1 MSVEG
6 TSSLDRSS
14 SELCC
19 SHKILQ
25 ISDSID
31 SPGSIV
37 WELLICDMTSWIIV
51 FLCIMKGVKSVGK
64 VVYFTATF
72 PFVILLILFV
82 RGVTLP
88 GAWDGIKF
96 YISPQ
101 WDQLLSIKVK
111 RHFITLMVKKFA
123 PLVGSYPYS
132 ESLPP
137 LLTRN
142 NILKCFLR
150 IVFS

>member
-1 MSVEG
+1 M
-6 TSSLDRSS
+6 
-14 SELCC
+14 
-19 SHKILQ
+19 
-25 ISDSID
+25 
-31 SPGSIV
+31 
-37 WELLICDMTSWIIV
+37 

-72 PFVILLILFV
+72 PFVILLVLFV

-111 RHFITLMVKKFA
+111 RHFITLIVKKFA
-123 PLVGSYPYS
+123 PLVGSGVPSGGGRCSNTPLGTPLLVGSYPHS
-132 ESLPP
+132 ESLPL
-137 LLTRN
+137 LLTRS
-142 NILKCFLR
+142 NILKCLLR
-150 IVFS
+150 IAFS

>member
-1 MSVEG
+1 
-6 TSSLDRSS
+6 
-14 SELCC
+14 
-19 SHKILQ
+19 
-25 ISDSID
+25 
-31 SPGSIV
+31 
-37 WELLICDMTSWIIV
+37 
-51 FLCIMKGVKSVGK
+51 MKGVKSVGK

-111 RHFITLMVKKFA
+111 RHFITQMVKMFA
-123 PLVGSYPYS
+123 ALTGPYPYS
-132 ESLPP
+132 
-137 LLTRN
+137 
-142 NILKCFLR
+142 
-150 IVFS
+150 